1 MYSSKTVNDF
11 TYSLVYKTKIKNP
24 YVHTQTVPFFKIIW
38 QQPSSHLITS
48 AVAQWIECQPYDWS
62 VVSLN
67 PNKNYCCFTEQ
78 EICHSIPSLL
88 STGWFQEGI

>member
-1 MYSSKTVNDF
+1 MF
-11 TYSLVYKTKIKNP
+11 THRPVF
-24 YVHTQTVPFFKIIW
+24 TVPFFKIIW
-38 QQPSSHLITS
+38 QQPSSHIITS
-48 AVAQWIECQPYDWS
+48 AVVQWIECQPYDWS

-88 STGWFQEGI
+88 STGWFQEGIQA